1 MEGRLRCA
9 IIDDEWEAHRTI
21 IELLKD
27 STIAEVV
34 HSFYKPSD
42 LLKDINNLA
51 IDVVFLDIMFPN
63 DSIQGFDA
71 AQLLNAKNVIVI
83 FISGNGSFIIEACNY
98 VGAIDVVPKP
108 NSRER
113 LNSAV
118 MKAWNMVS
126 AHHSS
131 TRKEHEFFS
140 VAERRE
146 QVCLVL
152 DDILFVK
159 TSLGDPRNKKVI
171 LKNSEKLT
179 LMDYKFEDL
188 LNLSLKLARI
198 NISELIS
205 YDIVEAVLHDTIYL
219 KPNTPA
225 SIPRILTLSKTYRH
239 FFKAHIV

>member
-1 MEGRLRCA
+1 MERKLRCV
-9 IIDDEWEAHRTI
+9 IVDDELEAHQTI

-27 STIAEVV
+27 STVAEVT
-34 HSFYKPSD
+34 HSYYRPTD
-42 LLKDINNLA
+42 LLKNINNLA
-51 IDVVFLDIMFPN
+51 IDLVFLDIMFPN

-71 AQLLNAKNVIVI
+71 AQILNAKNIIVI
-83 FISGNGSFIIEACNY
+83 FISGNGSYIIEACKY

-118 MKAWNMVS
+118 MKAWSLVAAHYSVS
-126 AHHSS
+126 
-131 TRKEHEFFS
+131 RKEHEFFS

-159 TSLGDPRNKKVI
+159 TSSDDPRNKKVI

-179 LMDYKFEDL
+179 LMDCKFEDL
-188 LNLSLKLARI
+188 LNLSVKLARI

-219 KPNTPA
+219 KPNTPPG
-225 SIPRILTLSKTYRH
+225 IPRIVTLSKTYRH
-239 FFKAHIV
+239 FFKTHIV

>member
-1 MEGRLRCA
+1 MEAKLRCA
-9 IIDDEWEAHRTI
+9 IVDDDWEAHRTI

-27 STIAEVV
+27 STIAEVM

-42 LLKDINNLA
+42 LLKSINNLA

-63 DSIQGFDA
+63 DNIQGFDA
-71 AQLLNAKNVIVI
+71 AQILNAKNIMVV
-83 FISGNGSFIIEACNY
+83 FISGNGPYIIEACKY

-113 LNSAV
+113 LNSAIL
-118 MKAWNMVS
+118 KAWNMMWS
-126 AHHSS
+126 HHSIS
-131 TRKEHEFFS
+131 KKVHEFFS
-140 VAERRE
+140 VAERKE

-159 TSLGDPRNKKVI
+159 TSPGDSRNKKVI

-179 LMDYKFEDL
+179 LMDCKFEDL

-205 YDIVEAVLHDTIYL
+205 YDIVDAVLHDSIYL
-219 KPNTPA
+219 KPNSPL
-225 SIPRILTLSKTYRH
+225 SIPKILTLSKTYRH
-239 FFKAHIV
+239 FFKAHII